1 MIMKRIF
8 ITLIVAALC
17 LASFQTSAQQSA
29 SNPKSVNSKISEV
42 TLFLDGAE
50 IIRDASVEIP
60 KGITTLKFESLSRN
74 IVRNSVQFS
83 SDKDLTILSV
93 TQRNNF
99 LAKSDKSSELEEL
112 EKRLNNL
119 NEKVTSESSN
129 LSVILEDMEFLRA
142 NRTITGQNAT
152 LSVTALQQMSDFYTK
167 RFSALKAKEVSKSK
181 AIKELTVKRDS
192 LLRELEQ
199 IRRNEILP
207 AGEVLVK
214 VSSKESALF
223 NLRLTYATGNASWNP
238 IYDIRA
244 ESIEKPLILSYKGEV
259 IQKTGENWK
268 GVILRLSSGNPTLSG
283 VLPALTPQYVRYPQ
297 VIALRGAKSMQ
308 DNMSLAYKALE
319 APESV
324 EAPAVIDEKQ
334 TSTEFTTSNRYT
346 INSDGERHSVDL
358 ATYEMPAQYKYYAVP
373 KLDKDAFL
381 VARVPEREKY
391 NLLNGE
397 ASIYFEGRF
406 VGSTFIDTNSPSDTL
421 DFSLGRDKGI
431 SISREQIVDFTSK
444 RFIGSKKE
452 ESTGWRTI
460 VRNNKNQYITI
471 VIADQIPISTD
482 DEIEVSEQNLS
493 GGVINSQTGEVKW
506 DFSLAPATIK
516 QIDLQY
522 IIKYPKNKTIE
533 K

>member
-1 MIMKRIF
+1 MIIMKKIF
-8 ITLIVAALC
+8 TIIILC
-17 LASFQTSAQQSA
+17 VFVLLSEETSAQQSA
-29 SNPKSVNSKISEV
+29 TGTKQVKSNISEV
-42 TLFLDGAE
+42 TVYLDGAE
-50 IIRDASVEIP
+50 IVREASVEIQ

-181 AIKELTVKRDS
+181 EIKELTVKRDS

-214 VSSKESALF
+214 VSSKESGLF

-308 DNMSLAYKALE
+308 DNM
-319 APESV
+319 
-324 EAPAVIDEKQ
+324 
-334 TSTEFTTSNRYT
+334 
-346 INSDGERHSVDL
+346 
-358 ATYEMPAQYKYYAVP
+358 
-373 KLDKDAFL
+373 
-381 VARVPEREKY
+381 
-391 NLLNGE
+391 
-397 ASIYFEGRF
+397 IYIFG
-406 VGSTFIDTNSPSDTL
+406 
-421 DFSLGRDKGI
+421 
-431 SISREQIVDFTSK
+431 
-444 RFIGSKKE
+444 
-452 ESTGWRTI
+452 
-460 VRNNKNQYITI
+460 
-471 VIADQIPISTD
+471 A
-482 DEIEVSEQNLS
+482 
-493 GGVINSQTGEVKW
+493 GV
-506 DFSLAPATIK
+506 LM
-516 QIDLQY
+516 
-522 IIKYPKNKTIE
+522 
-533 K
+533 